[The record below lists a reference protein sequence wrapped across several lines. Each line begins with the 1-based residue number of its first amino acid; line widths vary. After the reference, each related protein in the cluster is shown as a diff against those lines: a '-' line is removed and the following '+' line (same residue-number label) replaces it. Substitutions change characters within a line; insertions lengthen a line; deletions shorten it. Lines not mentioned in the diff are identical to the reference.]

1 VSNTAKS
8 NQSNDLPGG
17 KAMESTST
25 VEIIQERTGEDLL
38 DINTLTDE
46 QLALVG
52 GGQGMTLL

>member
-1 VSNTAKS
+1 
-8 NQSNDLPGG
+8 
-17 KAMESTST
+17 MESTST